1 MNVILILVLYFLI
14 VNTAGFAEM
23 GIDKRR
29 ARRGAFRIPEAN
41 LFLTALI
48 GGSIGCIAGMYA
60 FRHKTKHLSFVFGM
74 PAILFV
80 QLAAAAWLVLKA
92 PIRFTLM

>member
-1 MNVILILVLYFLI
+1 MNVILILVLYFVI
-14 VNTAGFAEM
+14 VNMAGFAEM

-48 GGSIGCIAGMYA
+48 GGSVGCIAGMYV
-60 FRHKTKHLSFVFGM
+60 FHHKTKHLSFVFGM
-74 PAILFV
+74 PAILLA
-80 QLAAAAWLVLKA
+80 QLAVTAWLILKA